1 MTDNFTLPFMKSDI
15 LNSDIGNL
23 NDAGILK
30 VIFKNLM
37 KAEKCR
43 EIHLNED
50 EKLKAV
56 KSLSTKLK
64 LTEDNLQ
71 ILEKKDPGFQ
81 IRFKNEAIIQEKTE
95 ILYRDVYLEKA
106 EIYFADNFLSKYEC
120 SYLIKKL
127 KTQLRPS
134 ELSGLDGDQLFRT
147 SKTCDLSEFDDSIV
161 SQIDDRI
168 CTLLNIDPKFSEP
181 IQAQYYKVGQE
192 FKPHTDF
199 FEDYELKKFE
209 IGLGQRTYTVMIY
222 LNTVEIGG
230 ETNFPHLELEFSPL
244 EGKALIWN
252 NLNHDFSKNYFTM
265 HHAKKVK
272 EGYKAILTKWFRVG
286 K

>member
-106 EIYFADNFLSKYEC
+106 EIYFKENRYKFNKYIYSLIRNNDRNIIQELYYQVESGESSINELAKKYSIGHEKLKKGIIGPVKESDINPKILERLQSSDLDFISEPFQIADTWYIIQKEGFIEADFDKQIKNEICAFLLEEDIEVEYEDFT
-120 SYLIKKL
+120 KKL
-127 KTQLRPS
+127 N
-134 ELSGLDGDQLFRT
+134 
-147 SKTCDLSEFDDSIV
+147 V
-161 SQIDDRI
+161 
-168 CTLLNIDPKFSEP
+168 N
-181 IQAQYYKVGQE
+181 
-192 FKPHTDF
+192 
-199 FEDYELKKFE
+199 
-209 IGLGQRTYTVMIY
+209 
-222 LNTVEIGG
+222 
-230 ETNFPHLELEFSPL
+230 
-244 EGKALIWN
+244 
-252 NLNHDFSKNYFTM
+252 
-265 HHAKKVK
+265 
-272 EGYKAILTKWFRVG
+272 
-286 K
+286 

>member
-43 EIHLNED
+43 KIHLNED

-81 IRFKNEAIIQEKTE
+81 IRFKNEAIIREKTE
-95 ILYRDVYLEKA
+95 ILYRDFYLQKA
-106 EIYFADNFLSKYEC
+106 EIYFKENRYKFNKYIY
-120 SYLIKKL
+120 SLIRNNDRNIIQELYYQVESGESSINELAKKYSIGNEKL
-127 KTQLRPS
+127 KKGIIGPVKES
-134 ELSGLDGDQLFRT
+134 D
-147 SKTCDLSEFDDSIV
+147 I
-161 SQIDDRI
+161 
-168 CTLLNIDPKFSEP
+168 NPKILERLQSSDMDFISEP
-181 IQAQYYKVGQE
+181 FQIADTWYIIQ
-192 FKPHTDF
+192 
-199 FEDYELKKFE
+199 
-209 IGLGQRTYTVMIY
+209 
-222 LNTVEIGG
+222 
-230 ETNFPHLELEFSPL
+230 
-244 EGKALIWN
+244 
-252 NLNHDFSKNYFTM
+252 
-265 HHAKKVK
+265 K
-272 EGYKAILTKWFRVG
+272 EGFIEADFDKQIKNEICAFLLEEDIDTEYEDFTKTLNVN
-286 K
+286 